1 MKIKFTVP
9 GPPMGKQRPR
19 VCRANGKSV
28 TYTPKETIEYEQ
40 LVRAS
45 YTAASV
51 VKFSKNVPLEISIT
65 ALFSVPKSKSNKQK
79 KLMLSGAISHTKRP
93 DGDNIIKIILDGLNQ
108 MAFFDDS
115 QICKIHFTKGYAEKP
130 EVNVEIKRI
139 LED

>member
-19 VCRANGKSV
+19 VCRVNGKSV

-79 KLMLSGAISHTKRP
+79 NL
-93 DGDNIIKIILDGLNQ
+93 
-108 MAFFDDS
+108 
-115 QICKIHFTKGYAEKP
+115 C
-130 EVNVEIKRI
+130 
-139 LED
+139 